1 MPVPSLLLL
10 AAALGA
16 SNPDCGAR
24 LCNPSGL
31 RQVAAELADAEKHPV
46 HILQIGDSHTASD
59 MLTDGWRTS
68 LYERFGSA
76 GRGVVAGGRPYAGY
90 LTWGINAT
98 QSQGWTING
107 IFGKVWQDGGPPV
120 GLSGYTKTARAP
132 GEYLALTSEA
142 VGNTFD
148 RFILCGLA
156 GPGMG
161 SVSVAIGTNSEVL
174 SFSSQSPA
182 PLCHEFRSPTMS
194 TSVTMTTLDANPV
207 SITSMATFRTT
218 GGVTLSNVGVPG
230 SQLKHFARNSD
241 AVLAA
246 ELAAYRPDLIVLAFG
261 TNEGFD
267 ADFDPDIYQET
278 LRGQIRRLRRLAGR
292 NVPVML
298 LGPPNAMT
306 RSWQIASAGGWP
318 PTLCETGLLV
328 PGHLA
333 AVRMAQRAVAAD
345 MGLAYWDW
353 ARAMGGECA
362 MYQWREQGLTY
373 RDAVHFNRFGGAKLG
388 AQLQADFQQALFGEG
403 MTNTASP
410 RSAGQ

>member
-10 AAALGA
+10 AAALAG
-16 SNPDCGAR
+16 NPDCGSR
-24 LCNPSGL
+24 LCNPAGL
-31 RQVAAELADAEKHPV
+31 REVAEELAEAQRRPV

-59 MLTDGWRTS
+59 MLTDGWRTA
-68 LYERFGSA
+68 LYQRFGSA
-76 GRGVVAGGRPYAGY
+76 GRGVVAGGRPYSGY

-98 QSQGWTING
+98 QSQGWAVNG
-107 IFGKVWQDGGPPV
+107 IFGKIWQEGGPSV
-120 GLSGYTKTARAP
+120 GMSGYTKTARAP
-132 GEYLALTSEA
+132 GEYLALASEA

-161 SVSVAIGTNSEVL
+161 SVSVTIGTSSEVL
-174 SFSSQSPA
+174 SFSNAAIA
-182 PLCHEFRSPTMS
+182 PLCREFRSQTMS
-194 TSVTMTTLDANPV
+194 TSVTVTTLDASPV

-218 GGVTLSNVGVPG
+218 GGVSLSNVGVPG

-246 ELAAYRPDLIVLAFG
+246 ELAAYKPDLIVLAFG

-267 ADFDPDIYQET
+267 ADFDTDVYMET
-278 LRGQIRRLRRLAGR
+278 LRGQVRRLRRLADR

-306 RSWQIASAGGWP
+306 RSWKIASAGGWA
-318 PTLCETGLLV
+318 PTLCDTGLLV
-328 PGHLA
+328 PGNLA
-333 AVRMAQRAVAAD
+333 AVRMAQRKVAAD
-345 MGLAYWDW
+345 LGLAYWDW

-373 RDAVHFNRFGGAKLG
+373 RDAVHFNRPGGARLG
-388 AQLQADFQQALFGEG
+388 AQLEADFQQAMFGE
-403 MTNTASP
+403 TAGN
-410 RSAGQ
+410 SASRRPDSQ

>member
-10 AAALGA
+10 AAALGS

-24 LCNPSGL
+24 LCNPAGL
-31 RQVAAELADAEKHPV
+31 RQVAEELAEARKRPM

-59 MLTDGWRTS
+59 MLTDGWRTP

-76 GRGVVAGGRPYAGY
+76 GRGVVAGGRPYSGY

-98 QSQGWTING
+98 QSLGWTVNG
-107 IFGKVWQDGGPPV
+107 IFGKIWQEGGPSV
-120 GLSGYTKTARAP
+120 GLSGYTKTAWAP

-148 RFILCGLA
+148 RFVLCGLA

-161 SVSVAIGTNSEVL
+161 SVSVAIGTNSEVF
-174 SFSSQSPA
+174 SFNTPTIG
-182 PLCHEFRSPTMS
+182 PMCREFRSQTMS

-218 GGVTLSNVGVPG
+218 GGVSLSNLGVPG

-246 ELAAYRPDLIVLAFG
+246 ELAAYKPDLIVLAFG

-267 ADFDPDIYQET
+267 ADFNPDIYMET
-278 LRGQIRRLRRLAGR
+278 LRGQVRRLRRLAGR

-306 RSWQIASAGGWP
+306 RNWKIASAGGWS
-318 PTLCETGLLV
+318 PTLCDTGLLV
-328 PGHLA
+328 PGNLA
-333 AVRMAQRAVAAD
+333 AVRMAQRVVAAD

-362 MYQWREQGLTY
+362 MYQWREQGLTF
-373 RDAVHFNRFGGAKLG
+373 RDAVHFNRFGGMRLG
-388 AQLQADFQQALFGEG
+388 AQLQADFQQAMFGEAAG
-403 MTNTASP
+403 NASSQ
-410 RSAGQ
+410 RSGSQ